1 MTTRLNKLSFYALVG
16 GLLLLD
22 QLSKA
27 FFVANGDI
35 AVSRFFNFTLSYN
48 EGSAFSLAVPSSFSG
63 ILGLVVGLALLVTPF
78 IKNIDNYFRDQRLF
92 AMMALLVAGVL
103 GNTIDRLRIG
113 KVIDFFHFSFW
124 PIFNLADSFL
134 VVALVGLLIVEFIIK
149 SKNKP

>member
-1 MTTRLNKLSFYALVG
+1 MTTRLNKLCFYAFVC

-22 QLSKA
+22 QASKA

-35 AVSRFFNFTLSYN
+35 EISRFFDFTLSYN
-48 EGSAFSLAVPSSFSG
+48 EGSAFSLAIPSSISG
-63 ILGLVVGLALLVTPF
+63 SLGLLVAILLLLMPF
-78 IKNIDNYFRDQRLF
+78 SKKFDNYFSNQRLL
-92 AMMALLVAGVL
+92 AMMALLTAGVL

-134 VVALVGLLIVEFIIK
+134 VVALIGLLISEFLLK
-149 SKNKP
+149 SKK